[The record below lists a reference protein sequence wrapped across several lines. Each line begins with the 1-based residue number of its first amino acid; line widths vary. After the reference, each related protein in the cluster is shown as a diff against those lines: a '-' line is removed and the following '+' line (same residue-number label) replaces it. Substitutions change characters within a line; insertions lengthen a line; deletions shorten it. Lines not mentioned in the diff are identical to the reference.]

1 MSHTGSHVNS
11 PDGGFEPFSGP
22 AIALVVPS
30 TEAQR
35 EIWAAVQMSDTA
47 SLAYNEAVTIRLRGA
62 LDVAALRGALNDLV
76 ARHESLRA
84 MFSNDGLSLLVAE
97 SLSLEAPLSDLSSL
111 AESERDRARAT
122 ILRDVVTSIFDLGNG
137 PLIRAQLLRL
147 GEELHEL
154 VLMAHHI
161 VCDGWSFGVIGGD
174 LAALYNARV
183 AGTPST
189 AQAPDRFSEYAR
201 EQVDAV
207 TSPERRADETYWV
220 QQFRGSV
227 PVLDLPTD
235 RARPALRTYV
245 ASRVDRVVPSDVV
258 RALRTTSARAGVS
271 LFATLL
277 GGYSALLHR
286 LTGQDDL
293 VVGVPVAGQSAAG
306 KPLLVGHCVALLPIR
321 VQPVGARPMDE
332 YLRAVST
339 IALDGFEHQSLGFG
353 ALLARLAIPRDPSR
367 TPLVSVL
374 FNLDRS
380 LAPSAMPFSGLAATM
395 ESVPRAYENSDVF
408 LNALETEDGL
418 VLECQYNTDLFDST
432 TVQRW
437 LESYELLLTGL
448 AAAPT
453 TAIGA
458 LPLLTSSDRDA
469 LALCNATALA
479 LPAERFVHHLIE
491 AQVDRTPSAV
501 AIECD
506 GVRLTYAELNRR
518 ANQLANQL
526 RARGVARGALVGL
539 CVDRTPELIIGL
551 LAILKAGAGY
561 VPLDPLYPV
570 DRLVFMAGDAD
581 LAALVTM
588 SASAERLKLAAVRT
602 VMLDRDAATLAQ
614 CDDQNLSSSAATGDP
629 EDTAYVIYT
638 SGSTGQPKGVQ
649 VPHRSVVNLLASVQ
663 QTPGLTSADV
673 MLAITTLSFDIAVS
687 EVILPLTV
695 GARIVLASRDTA
707 SDGQALMTLIRS
719 SGVTFIDATPAT
731 YRLLLEAGWRGGPS
745 LRLICTGE
753 AMPRDLAATLTGCA
767 SEVWNGYGP
776 TETTVWSTFAPVT
789 APVDRV
795 LIGRPVANTTIGIHD
810 AFGQQVPI
818 GVPGEMFISG
828 RGVTKGYRNR
838 DDLTAERFLPD
849 PTSPGALRYRTG
861 DLVRLLASGELEC
874 LGRNDNQVKV
884 RGFRIE
890 PGEIEVVLQRFP
902 GVTSAVVVA
911 RVDRAQDVRL
921 VAYLVTDSADVIS
934 DQLRTFARSL
944 LPEYCVPSAFVRLPA
959 LPLTPSGKI
968 DRKALPAPAA
978 MASPVSEIACVA
990 PVTETEQ
997 LIADLWQELLGI
1009 ARVSTVDDFFALGGH
1024 SLLASKLLARL
1035 RRDHGIL
1042 LSFRT
1047 IFEHATVKG
1056 LAAHIDAARADA
1068 PATQTPVVD
1077 TLTHRADRS
1086 RAPLSVLQD
1095 RLRLLEDLEPAQR
1108 SAHAHSA
1115 SWRLTGALD
1124 ADRLERAIQSM
1135 VVRHDTMRTS
1145 FHTIDG
1151 ERWQVVAPSSVFALE
1166 RRDLTGLPDD
1176 GAREAALNEFF
1187 RDQQLATFNIA
1198 AAPLFRAC
1206 LFSFGPA
1213 DHLLYTLQHALI
1225 WDGWSFDLFLTEV
1238 AEFYSA
1244 DEAGRQVTLAELPVS
1259 YGDFAAWQSRWVQ
1272 GPEAAQQME
1281 WWRARLSGTLS
1292 AVNLPTDFARPE
1304 FSSHAGAQVSVQF
1317 STDEAERL
1325 RAFARRYDA
1334 TLFMLVFSAY
1344 NVLLHQYTGQSD
1356 LLVGSPVRA
1365 RTRPEL
1371 EGIIGPFV
1379 NTVLLRTHVSLDESF
1394 PELLRRVRDLTL
1406 DAFSNQE
1413 LPFELLGTRVPPLR
1427 VLFSMQDARERPA
1440 NLGSVTVA
1448 QYHVPQ
1454 FYSTNDMM
1462 LWMMESRHSL
1472 DAVLNFSTEL
1482 FTTATARL
1490 FLSQLRTLLLAMLEN
1505 PDAAIARLP
1514 LEPESIAPTRVVPET
1529 PRTASIPASIEA
1541 WASSHPTRAAVKFA
1555 GATVTFAELAARA
1568 RKGAAVLRAAGVSA
1582 GAPVAIVLPAGSERI
1597 VAVIATLYAGGAVV
1611 LCDPD
1616 DPATYTRRLVAGARA
1631 ELIIGP
1637 SSLGAVDGARVV
1649 PYASLMAGVEE
1660 LVETTSEQSHHAIV
1674 LPMLGA
1680 DGSASDS
1687 FVDDTVLSAQAHEIA
1702 TTLSLGD
1709 GDVVLATLPCASPSA
1724 GLEIVAGLV
1733 GGAAVAPASDD
1744 ARADGAELADEAD
1757 AVGATVIVASP
1768 NVWRQLMTTKWHGE
1782 NKTRGVIVTG
1792 ALATAPE
1799 LGAIRDRVPALFA
1812 LFGTPADDGASA
1824 LAPIMPNDPAIYVPR
1839 VGLAGA
1845 IMDVVDAS
1853 DTSRAT
1859 GIPGHLRVTR
1869 GSTRGTSHVRGRR
1882 TSDGRIQ
1889 LLRED
1894 PAVLWIDGAPI
1905 GAATI
1910 EAAMT
1915 ADASIRECAVA
1926 IRRDVSGVPRLV
1938 AYVVAGAV
1946 ASDGAA
1952 RSSDATLRAT
1962 VRSVLPRRCVPLRIM
1977 DVPAIPRLPDG
1988 TVDVDA
1994 LASPF
1999 GSVGAAA
2006 ADQPVA
2012 PRNDAEQLVV
2022 DAVRTVLGV
2031 ENVSVTDNFFRIGGT
2046 SLLCFRVVD
2055 TVKRASGRHLNP
2067 RALLVGTLEQAASE
2081 LAATPPAAISS
2092 NGADRSSGVFSK
2104 FKGLIS

>member
-1 MSHTGSHVNS
+1 MSHSGSNVNS
-11 PDGGFEPFSGP
+11 PDGAFEPFFGP
-22 AIALVVPS
+22 AISLVVPS
-30 TEAQR
+30 TPAQR
-35 EIWAAVQMSDTA
+35 EIWSAVQMSDTA
-47 SLAYNEAVTIRLRGA
+47 SLAYNESVTIRLSGM
-62 LDVAALRGALNDLV
+62 LDITALRTALNDLV

-84 MFSNDGLSLLVAE
+84 MFSNDGMSLLVAE
-97 SLSLEAPLSDLSSL
+97 SLLLDVPLSDLSSL
-111 AESERDRARAT
+111 GEHARAGARAT
-122 ILRDVVTSIFDLGNG
+122 ILRDVVTTIFDLVNG
-137 PLIRAQLLRL
+137 PLIRAQVLRL
-147 GEELHEL
+147 SEELHEL
-154 VLMAHHI
+154 VLTVHHI

-174 LAALYNARV
+174 LAALYNARASATNV
-183 AGTPST
+183 TLPA
-189 AQAPDRFSEYAR
+189 ADRFSAYAR

-207 TSPERRADETYWV
+207 GSPERRADEAYWV
-220 QQFRGSV
+220 EQFRGSV

-235 RARPALRTYV
+235 RTRPTLKTYV
-245 ASRVDRVVPSDVV
+245 ASRVDRVVPTEVV
-258 RALRTTSARAGVS
+258 RALRATGARAGVS

-306 KPLLVGHCVALLPIR
+306 TPSLVGHCVAMLPIR
-321 VQPVGARPMDE
+321 VQPVGTRPMDE
-332 YLRAVST
+332 HLRSVST
-339 IALDGFEHQSLGFG
+339 IALDGFDHQSLGFG
-353 ALLARLAIPRDPSR
+353 ALLERLAIPRDPSR

-374 FNLDRS
+374 FNLDRP
-380 LAPSAMPFSGLAATM
+380 LAPSAMPFAGLAATM

-408 LNALETEDGL
+408 LNALETDEGL
-418 VLECQYNTDLFDST
+418 VLECQYNTDLFDAT
-432 TVQRW
+432 TIERW
-437 LESYELLLTGL
+437 LESYELLLSGM
-448 AAAPT
+448 AEAPST
-453 TAIGA
+453 SIGA
-458 LPLLTSSDRDA
+458 LPVLTSGDRDT
-469 LALCNATALA
+469 LARCNATALA
-479 LPAERFVHHLIE
+479 LPGEHFVHHLIE
-491 AQVDRTPSAV
+491 AQVDRTPQAT

-506 GVRLTYAELNRR
+506 GVQLTYVELNRR
-518 ANQLANQL
+518 ANQVANQL
-526 RARGVARGALVGL
+526 RAQGVARGSLVGL
-539 CVDRTPELIIGL
+539 CVDRTPELVIGL

-588 SASAERLKLAAVRT
+588 SAIAERLKLAAVRT
-602 VMLDRDAATLAQ
+602 VMLDRDAAMLDAR
-614 CDDQNLSSSAATGDP
+614 DDTNLVSVAATADP

-673 MLAITTLSFDIAVS
+673 VLAITTLSFDIAVS

-707 SDGQALMTLIRS
+707 SDGRALMSMIRD

-731 YRLLLEAGWRGGPS
+731 YRLLLEAGWRGDAS

-767 SEVWNGYGP
+767 AEVWNGYGP
-776 TETTVWSTFAPVT
+776 TETTVWSTFARVT

-818 GVPGEMFISG
+818 GVAGEMFISG

-849 PTSPGALRYRTG
+849 PTAPGSLCYRTG

-911 RVDRAQDVRL
+911 REDRAQDVRL
-921 VAYLVTDSADVIS
+921 VAYLVTASADVIS

-978 MASPVSEIACVA
+978 MESPVSESAYVA

-997 LIADLWQELLGI
+997 IVATLWQELLGI
-1009 ARVSTVDDFFALGGH
+1009 ARVSTIDDFFALGGH

-1035 RRDHGIL
+1035 RRDHGIQ

-1056 LAAHIDAARADA
+1056 LAAHIDAARADE
-1068 PATQTPVVD
+1068 PAMQAPVVD
-1077 TLTHRADRS
+1077 TLTRRADRS
-1086 RAPLSVLQD
+1086 RAPLSVLQE

-1115 SWRLTGALD
+1115 SWRLTGALN

-1135 VVRHDTMRTS
+1135 VDRHDTLRTS

-1151 ERWQVVAPSSVFALE
+1151 ERWQVVAPACAFVLE
-1166 RRDLTGLPDD
+1166 RRDLTTLPNDA
-1176 GAREAALNEFF
+1176 ARESALNEFF
-1187 RDQQLATFNIA
+1187 SDQQLATFAIDT
-1198 AAPLFRAC
+1198 APLFRAC
-1206 LFSFGPA
+1206 LFSLGA
-1213 DHLLYTLQHALI
+1213 GDHLLYTLQHGLV

-1244 DEAGRQVTLAELPVS
+1244 AEASRPVALAELPVS
-1259 YGDFAAWQSRWVQ
+1259 YGDFAAWQSTWVQ

-1281 WWRARLSGTLS
+1281 WWRTRLSGTLT

-1325 RAFARRYDA
+1325 RAFARRHDA
-1334 TLFMLVFSAY
+1334 TLFMLMFSAY

-1379 NTVLLRTHVSLDESF
+1379 NTVLLRTQVSLDESF

-1462 LWMMESRHSL
+1462 LWMMESRHGL

-1482 FTTATARL
+1482 FETATAQQ
-1490 FLSQLRTLLLAMLEN
+1490 FLAQLRTLVLAMLEN
-1505 PDAAIARLP
+1505 PDVAIARLP
-1514 LEPESIAPTRVVPET
+1514 LELATSAPMRVEAGL
-1529 PRTASIPASIEA
+1529 PRTANIPASIEA
-1541 WASSHPTRAAVKFA
+1541 WASSHPARAAVQFA
-1555 GATVTFAELAARA
+1555 GATVTFSELAARA
-1568 RKGAAVLRAAGVSA
+1568 RKGAAVLRAAGAAA

-1616 DPATYTRRLVAGARA
+1616 DPAAYTRRLIAGAGA
-1631 ELIIGP
+1631 QLIIGP
-1637 SSLGAVDGARVV
+1637 TSLGAVDGARIV
-1649 PYASLMAGVEE
+1649 PFASLLSGVEE
-1660 LVETTSEQSHHAIV
+1660 FVQMTRDPSHHAIV
-1674 LPMLGA
+1674 LPSLGA
-1680 DGSASDS
+1680 DGSVRDT
-1687 FVDDTVLSAQAHEIA
+1687 FVDDAVLSAQAHEIA
-1702 TTLSLGD
+1702 TSLAFVD
-1709 GDVVLATLPCASPSA
+1709 GDVVLATLPCSSPSA

-1733 GGAAVAPASDD
+1733 GGATVAPASDD
-1744 ARADGAELADEAD
+1744 ARADGAELADEAA
-1757 AVGATVIVASP
+1757 AVGATVIVASA
-1768 NVWRQLMTTKWHGE
+1768 NVWRQLVSTKWHGAE
-1782 NKTRGVIVTG
+1782 KTRGVVVTG

-1799 LGAIRDRVPALFA
+1799 LGAIRDRVSSLFA
-1812 LFGTPADDGASA
+1812 LYGTPEDDGASA
-1824 LAPIMPNDPAIYVPR
+1824 LAPILPTDPAIYVPR

-1845 IMDVVDAS
+1845 IMDVVDAT

-1859 GIPGHLRVTR
+1859 GIPGQLRVSR
-1869 GSTRGTSHVRGRR
+1869 GSTHDTSLVQGRR

-1889 LLRED
+1889 LLRDD
-1894 PAVLWIDGAPI
+1894 PAMLWIDGAPI

-1910 EAAMT
+1910 EAALT
-1915 ADASIRECAVA
+1915 TDVSIRECAVA

-1938 AYVVAGAV
+1938 AYVVAANGAP
-1946 ASDGAA
+1946 
-1952 RSSDATLRAT
+1952 RSADATLRAT
-1962 VRSVLPRRCVPLRIM
+1962 VRSLLPRRCVPLRIV
-1977 DVPAIPRLPDG
+1977 DLTAIPRLSDG

-1994 LASPF
+1994 LVSPF
-1999 GSVGAAA
+1999 GSVGSAA
-2006 ADQPVA
+2006 ADQRVA
-2012 PRNDAEQLVV
+2012 PRNDSEQLVV

-2031 ENVSVTDNFFRIGGT
+2031 ESVSVTDNFFRIGGT

-2055 TVKRASGRHLNP
+2055 TVKRASGRQLNP
-2067 RALLVGTLEQAASE
+2067 RALLVGTLEQAAAE
-2081 LAATPPAAISS
+2081 LAATSPDKPV
-2092 NGADRSSGVFSK
+2092 GGDRDSGVLSK